1 MRKKELVIGIDIGGT
16 NTKVGIV
23 DREAKIFLHFDFPTR
38 SDKPAE
44 NLFERIFKKIE
55 EEKSLLPKGSVL
67 VGVGVGAPNGNYFS
81 GKIENPPNLQ
91 WSSVD
96 VVGLIEK
103 YFKLPG
109 VLTNDA
115 NAAALGEMQFGAAQG
130 MKNFIEITL
139 GTGLGSGIVVNG
151 QLVYGHDGF
160 AGEMGHVIVVK
171 GGRLC
176 GCGRR
181 GCLETYASASG
192 LRRTVFE
199 ILAEDNQN
207 SVLREIPFE
216 DLTSKMVY
224 DAARHNDSVALE
236 AFDVTGRILGEALA
250 DAVAY
255 FSPEAIILFGGLAAA
270 GDYIFVPTKN
280 YMERNLLPIFRNK
293 VKILPSGLPESD
305 AAILGS
311 AALIWNELD
320 RGNEQ

>member
-23 DREAKIFLHFDFPTR
+23 DKEAKIYLHFDFPTR
-38 SDKPAE
+38 SEKPAQD
-44 NLFERIFKKIE
+44 LFKRIADKIE
-55 EEKSLLPKGSVL
+55 QEKSELPQGSVL
-67 VGVGVGAPNGNYFS
+67 KGVGVGAPNGNYFS
-81 GKIENPPNLQ
+81 GKIENPPNLH
-91 WSSVD
+91 WTSVD
-96 VVGLIEK
+96 VVGLIRE
-103 YFKLPG
+103 YFDLPG

-115 NAAALGEMQFGAAQG
+115 NAAALGEMRFGAAQG
-130 MKNFIEITL
+130 MRNFIEITL

-160 AGEMGHVIVVK
+160 AGEMGHVVVVK

-199 ILAEDNQN
+199 ILAEDNQT

-224 DAARHNDSVALE
+224 DAALKGDAVALE
-236 AFDVTGRILGEALA
+236 AFDFTGRVLGEALA

-270 GDYIFVPTKN
+270 GDYIFVPTKT
-280 YMERNLLPIFRNK
+280 YMEKSLLPIFRNK

-311 AALIWNELD
+311 AALIWNELN
-320 RGNEQ
+320 GN

>member
-1 MRKKELVIGIDIGGT
+1 MRKKELVVGIDIGGT

-23 DREAKIFLHFDFPTR
+23 DRDAKIYLHFDFPTR
-38 SDKPAE
+38 SEKPAE
-44 NLFERIFKKIE
+44 DLFKRIFEKIE
-55 EEKSLLPKGSVL
+55 QEKKELPEGSVL

-81 GKIENPPNLQ
+81 GKIENPPNLN
-91 WSSVD
+91 WASVN
-96 VVGLIEK
+96 VVGLVEE
-103 YFKLPG
+103 YFHLPA

-115 NAAALGEMQFGAAQG
+115 NAAALGEMKFGAAQG

-139 GTGLGSGIVVNG
+139 GTGLGSGVVVNG

-160 AGEMGHVIVVK
+160 AGELGHVIVVK
-171 GGRLC
+171 NGRLC

-199 ILAEDNQN
+199 IMAEDNQP
-207 SVLREIPFE
+207 SILREIPFE

-224 DAARHNDSVALE
+224 DAALRGDALARE
-236 AFDVTGRILGEALA
+236 AFDFTGRILGEALA
-250 DAVAY
+250 NAVAY
-255 FSPEAIILFGGLAAA
+255 LSPEAIILFGGLAAA
-270 GDYIFVPTKN
+270 GDYIFVPTKE
-280 YMERNLLPIFRNK
+280 YMEKNLLAIYRNK

-311 AALIWNELD
+311 AALIWNEL
-320 RGNEQ
+320 ELQK